1 MKSCVEYVV
10 TIFWKHLGKREYHF
24 NNFHIAYESIRFVRE
39 RCPDI
44 KITCKSER
52 RNPDID

>member
-1 MKSCVEYVV
+1 MKCRVEYVV
-10 TIFWKHLGKREYHF
+10 TVWWKHLGKCVYRF
-24 NNFHIAYESIRFVRE
+24 TDFHIAYESICFVRE

-52 RNPDID
+52 GNIDIG